1 MKNGRKERNEIRKKG
16 RTREVK
22 NKKHGKERRY
32 RRYDNIRNKEE
43 RDGRWEEGWVEGI
56 YGR

>member
-32 RRYDNIRNKEE
+32 RR
-43 RDGRWEEGWVEGI
+43 
-56 YGR
+56 